1 MAIIHDQPKNLNIL
15 NPSKF
20 RFVLQRAPSVVFW
33 AQSATIPSLAL
44 GIAKQAS
51 PFQTIVRPGSK
62 IEYELYPLKFK
73 VSEDM
78 TNYLEIFDWMNN
90 LGFTEDFEGYKR
102 IEQSGQS
109 LVSDSTLIIETAKNN
124 PNIEVIFRDMFPVG
138 LSELEFDTT
147 GEDIR
152 FLDATVTFAYQRFTV
167 RKLVP

>member
-1 MAIIHDQPKNLNIL
+1 MAIFHDQPDNLNML

-20 RFVLQRAPSVVFW
+20 RFVLQRAPTVVFW
-33 AQSATIPSLAL
+33 AQNATIPSLSL

-62 IEYELYPLKFK
+62 IEYELYNLKFK

-78 TNYLEIFDWMNN
+78 TNYLEIFEWMNN
-90 LGFTEDFEGYKR
+90 LGFTEDFNGYKN
-102 IEQSGQS
+102 IEREGHKI
-109 LVSDSTLIIETAKNN
+109 VSDSTLLIETAKNN

-138 LSELEFDTT
+138 LSELQFDTT
-147 GEDIR
+147 QDDIK

-167 RKLVP
+167 RKL